1 MRQKRSRLL
10 GMCLMAVLVLGILF
24 AQTKTS
30 KAVGGY
36 KYGTFAITALSG
48 TEVTIDY
55 RNELEE
61 YSGAT
66 IYGFDIYMEDLT
78 LETGEVLLKQAAP
91 TEVFG
96 TITGLTPG
104 HTYQIIIRARYQYY
118 GSEESQGYSFV
129 QFETPLS
136 GVSSEVDVVTDPGIG
151 SGTQQPVTPQQP
163 SITQPSVTQPSVT
176 QPALTQA
183 AAPAVTSVKMVA
195 DNVAVG
201 IQPVVCD
208 GYEIG
213 IFNKSTN
220 RLVISETTI
229 SNSTILYGLGHKNVY
244 IARARA
250 YVYDAAGNKVY
261 SAWGAGKYFVPQP
274 NINKSASKLKKNTIS
289 LKWTKVSGATSYT
302 IYMRKRGSGKWAK
315 VKTVSGKK
323 GSYKITRFKG
333 KKFNTYK
340 QDYEVKVKA
349 SAKIGGTTYQS
360 TTNNYI
366 YTHTYTRYR

>member
-1 MRQKRSRLL
+1 MRQKQSRFFA
-10 GMCLMAVLVLGILF
+10 MCLMVVLVLGILF
-24 AQTKTS
+24 VQTKTS

-55 RNELEE
+55 RNELED

-66 IYGFDIYMEDLT
+66 VYGFDIYMEDLT

-91 TEVFG
+91 TEVYG

-104 HTYQIIIRARYQYY
+104 HTYQIIVKIHYQYY
-118 GSEESQGYSFV
+118 GSEDSHGYSFV

-136 GVSSEVDVVTDPGIG
+136 GISSEIDVVTDPGIG

-163 SITQPSVTQPSVT
+163 STTQPSVPQSVVT
-176 QPALTQA
+176 QPGLTQVT
-183 AAPAVTSVKMVA
+183 APAVRSAAMVSDVVSA
-195 DNVAVG
+195 F
-201 IQPVVCD
+201 ISPVLCD

-213 IFNKSTN
+213 IFNKTTN
-220 RLVISETTI
+220 RLVKSETTT
-229 SNSTILYGLGHKNVY
+229 SNSITLYGLGRKNVY

-250 YVYDAAGNKVY
+250 YVYDSAGNKVY

-274 NINKSASKLKKNTIS
+274 NINKSASKLGKNTIS

-302 IYMRKRGSGKWAK
+302 IYMRKRGSGKWSK

-323 GSYKITRFKG
+323 GAYKITRFKG
-333 KKFNTYK
+333 KGFNTYK
-340 QDYEVKVKA
+340 QDYEVKIKA
-349 SAKIGGTTYQS
+349 SAKIGGATYHS
-360 TTNNYI
+360 TTSNYI